1 MSNLWQINVIQRDG
15 VVRVEQRA
23 VWCSC
28 KSGGDA
34 MQVVVGIGG
43 RWLAATMT
51 AILLQCRKLIREPG
65 MCSSGSWMGS
75 FPLTRS
81 LAAAYCTVQYG
92 EKKLGAL
99 GGPPP
104 PSVRCVCPLSSSL
117 ALEPPTPES
126 CWVFLE
132 RLLQRLGRD
141 ARTPLSG
148 PGPVHF

>member
-1 MSNLWQINVIQRDG
+1 MPKSSGCRKWQKMARRRQSMSNLWQMNVIQRDG

-34 MQVVVGIGG
+34 MQVVVSIGR

-81 LAAAYCTVQYG
+81 LAAAYLCTIRG
-92 EKKLGAL
+92 KEAWGT
-99 GGPPP
+99 GRPPP
-104 PSVRCVCPLSSSL
+104 PSVRCVCPLSSLL
-117 ALEPPTPES
+117 ALS
-126 CWVFLE
+126 NQQHRSRVGSF
-132 RLLQRLGRD
+132 
-141 ARTPLSG
+141 
-148 PGPVHF
+148 